1 MSRLRDMREVR
12 EEDGDDAPHRIYT
25 RRSCAPYALTAP
37 HGYVWSRLHPVMRLP
52 FLVDLGPSRRC
63 RWEEDQEAGRW
74 C

>member
-1 MSRLRDMREVR
+1 MREVR

-25 RRSCAPYALTAP
+25 RRSCAPYALTAL

-74 C
+74 R